1 MILSFSTN
9 LMIWLISLIL
19 CTLSLSL
26 SLWLSRVLLFYK
38 KSLFRSSR
46 LSRKG
51 FHNCNTLFK
60 GFYVVYNIDSE
71 IEFNK
76 IPTTYIKLW
85 GCVCWGFIFLCFFF
99 KFTIYGF
106 ILSVLNWFQTCNSFW
121 KFVLLY
127 YFFLP

>member
-1 MILSFSTN
+1 MQRRNTKYDFVVFYKFDDMAHKSYFMYSLSP
-9 LMIWLISLIL
+9 SLS
-19 CTLSLSL
+19 LSLSL

-38 KSLFRSSR
+38 KRLFRSSR

-76 IPTTYIKLW
+76 IPTTYIKL
-85 GCVCWGFIFLCFFF
+85 
-99 KFTIYGF
+99 
-106 ILSVLNWFQTCNSFW
+106 
-121 KFVLLY
+121 
-127 YFFLP
+127 